1 MILIAVVDD
10 RNGMMFNKRRQSKDS
25 VLQERI
31 LMMAENGRL
40 WMNTY
45 TYRQFSECGYKEIC
59 VDEDFLLKAAAGEY
73 CFVENLPVSAYEKE
87 IEKIVLFRWNRKY
100 PSDFLFDIELSGGGW
115 KLSETEEFSGS
126 SHEKITGEVYVR
138 E

>member
-59 VDEDFLLKAAAGEY
+59 VDEDFLLNAAAGEY

-87 IEKIVLFRWNRKY
+87 IEKKT
-100 PSDFLFDIELSGGGW
+100 SGR
-115 KLSETEEFSGS
+115 TEADP
-126 SHEKITGEVYVR
+126 
-138 E
+138 

>member
-31 LMMAENGRL
+31 LTMAENGRL

-45 TYRQFSECGYKEIC
+45 TYRQFPECGYKEIC
-59 VDEDFLLKAAAGEY
+59 VDEIGRAH
-73 CFVENLPVSAYEKE
+73 V
-87 IEKIVLFRWNRKY
+87 
-100 PSDFLFDIELSGGGW
+100 
-115 KLSETEEFSGS
+115 
-126 SHEKITGEVYVR
+126 
-138 E
+138 

>member
-1 MILIAVVDD
+1 MRGGVKMILIAVVDD

-45 TYRQFSECGYKEIC
+45 TYRQFSEWEGR
-59 VDEDFLLKAAAGEY
+59 
-73 CFVENLPVSAYEKE
+73 SM
-87 IEKIVLFRWNRKY
+87 
-100 PSDFLFDIELSGGGW
+100 
-115 KLSETEEFSGS
+115 
-126 SHEKITGEVYVR
+126 
-138 E
+138 